1 MNREHLN
8 TPSGD
13 GGLNTPLGDRGL
25 GVVAKR
31 VLFIDRDGV
40 ILQEPP
46 TDFQIDSTDKT
57 NFVKGSITALAKVA
71 ADLDYYKVMVTNQ
84 DGLGTVSYPTETF
97 EPYQNLMLRTLAG
110 EGFKFDEVIID
121 TTFAADNQ
129 PTRKPGTAL
138 LTHFFDTEK
147 YDLTNSFVIGDRW
160 SDIQLAKNLGAKAI
174 YIKGLHE
181 LTTEQELELRST
193 IVLETDNWNEIYT
206 FLKLGLRKVVHERH
220 TNETKITVEL
230 NLDGSG
236 KANINTGLGFFD
248 HMLDQIARHGKMDLN
263 ILTKGDLHIDEHHTI
278 EDTGLALGEAFA
290 KALVDKIGM
299 ERYGFALPMDE
310 AEAKVLIDFGGRN
323 WIVWNAEFK
332 REKIGEMPTEMFFHF
347 FKSFSD
353 AAKCNL
359 NIECKG
365 DNEHHK
371 IEAIFK
377 AFAKAIKMAVKR
389 DPLSNYLPSTKGVL

>member
-1 MNREHLN
+1 MNHKSIN
-8 TPSGD
+8 TPLGD
-13 GGLNTPLGDRGL
+13 GGLNFPL
-25 GVVAKR
+25 VAVGKR

-46 TDFQIDSTDKT
+46 SDFQIDSTEKT
-57 NFVKGSITALAKVA
+57 SFVNGAIIALSKIA

-97 EPYQNLMLRTLAG
+97 EPYQNLMLRTLEG
-110 EGFKFDEVIID
+110 EGFAFDEILID
-121 TTFAADNQ
+121 KTFAADNK
-129 PTRKPGTAL
+129 PTRKPGIAL
-138 LTHFFDTEK
+138 LTHFLDKEK
-147 YDLTNSFVIGDRW
+147 YDIENSFVIGDRW

-174 YIKGLHE
+174 YLKSPLHE
-181 LTTEQELELRST
+181 LSEQQETDLRST
-193 IVLETDNWNEIYT
+193 IIFETDNWNDIYT
-206 FLKLGLRKVVHERH
+206 FLKMGLRKVVHERN
-220 TNETKITVEL
+220 TNETKIKIEL
-230 NLDGSG
+230 NMDGSG
-236 KANINTGLGFFD
+236 KANINTGLGFFN
-248 HMLDQIARHGKMDLN
+248 HMLDQISRHGKLDLN
-263 ILTKGDLHIDEHHTI
+263 ITTSGDLHIDEHHTI
-278 EDTGLALGEAFA
+278 EDTAIALGEAFA
-290 KALVDKIGM
+290 KALIDKVGM

-323 WIVWNAEFK
+323 WLVWNTEFK
-332 REKIGEMPTEMFFHF
+332 REKIGDMPTEMFFHF

-389 DPLSNYLPSTKGVL
+389 DPFSNYLPSTKGVL